1 MVSTPYNVRFLQG
14 EVRVHSISIALEHLR
29 SQLAQA
35 LPATPGLCHFDVS
48 FPLNDAFDPLAW
60 LGAQY
65 CYPQFYWQ
73 QRSGD
78 EELAALGAVAQFD
91 SLAAASQFLHTH
103 NAANDIRICGLNAF
117 NPAHGSLFLPR
128 LLWRRIAGGATLRL
142 QLWSETSLQDDA
154 RHALQFL
161 EQLNDAKPISPLSA
175 QLLHETHH
183 PQKPQWLDL
192 IRQATETLAR
202 GDFEKVVLAR
212 ATDLQFSQPVDAVA
226 LMAASRALNL
236 NCYHFCMVFDAS
248 NAFLGST
255 PERLWRRRG
264 NLLRTEALAG
274 TVASHT
280 DDKHAQRLG
289 EWLMNDDKNQRENML
304 VVEDICQRLQHH
316 THALEV
322 LPAQVVRLRK
332 VQHLRRCI
340 WTELKQADDELCLYA
355 LQPTAAVAGLPR
367 QPAREFIESV
377 EPFDRE
383 WYAGSAGY
391 LSPEQSEFCV
401 ALRSARVH
409 DAALRLYAGAG
420 IVSGSDPEQEWQEIE
435 NKAAGLRSLLLR
447 D

>member
-1 MVSTPYNVRFLQG
+1 MNSIFL
-14 EVRVHSISIALEHLR
+14 ALEYLR
-29 SQLAQA
+29 SQLTQA
-35 LPATPGLCHFDVS
+35 LPATPGLRHFDVT

-60 LGAQY
+60 LGAQQ

-73 QRSGD
+73 QRNGD
-78 EELAALGAVAQFD
+78 EELAALGAVTQFS
-91 SLAAASQFLHTH
+91 SLALASQFLREQ
-103 NAANDIRICGLNAF
+103 NAANDTRICGLNAF
-117 NPAHGSLFLPR
+117 NPEQGSLFLPR
-128 LLWRRIAGGATLRL
+128 LLWRRSAGNATLRL
-142 QLWSETSLQDDA
+142 QLWSDDSLQDDA
-154 RHALQFL
+154 RTALDFLQQLHA
-161 EQLNDAKPISPLSA
+161 ARPIRPLSV
-175 QLLHETHH
+175 QVECETHH
-183 PQKPQWLDL
+183 PQKQEWLEL
-192 IRQATETLAR
+192 IRKATESIAR
-202 GDFEKVVLAR
+202 GEFEKVVLAR
-212 ATDLQFSQPVDAVA
+212 ATDLQFKQRVNPVA

-264 NLLRTEALAG
+264 KLLRTEALAG
-274 TVASHT
+274 TVASHA
-280 DDKHAQRLG
+280 DDKQTRRLG
-289 EWLMNDDKNQRENML
+289 EWLLNDDKNQRENML
-304 VVEDICQRLQHH
+304 VVEDICQRLQHF
-316 THALEV
+316 TQTLDV

-340 WTELKQADDELCLYA
+340 WTELKQASDEQCLHI

-367 QPAREFIESV
+367 QPARAFIENV
-377 EPFDRE
+377 EPFNRE

-401 ALRSARVH
+401 ALRSARVQ
-409 DAALRLYAGAG
+409 DESLRLYAGAG

>member
-1 MVSTPYNVRFLQG
+1 MNSIFL
-14 EVRVHSISIALEHLR
+14 ALEQLR
-29 SQLAQA
+29 TQLSQA
-35 LPATPGLCHFDVS
+35 LPATPGIRHFDVS

-60 LGAQY
+60 LGAQQ

-73 QRSGD
+73 QRNGD
-78 EELAALGAVAQFD
+78 EELAALGAVITFS
-91 SLAAASQFLHTH
+91 SLALATQFLREQ
-103 NAANDIRICGLNAF
+103 NAAGDTRICGLNAF
-117 NPAHGSLFLPR
+117 NPEQGSLFLPR
-128 LLWRRIAGGATLRL
+128 LLWRRTAGTATLRL
-142 QLWSETSLQDDA
+142 QLWSDYSLQEDA
-154 RHALQFL
+154 HAARDFLQ
-161 EQLNDAKPISPLSA
+161 QLQPAKPIRPLA
-175 QLLHETHH
+175 VQVEHENHQ
-183 PQKPQWLDL
+183 PQRAEWLRL
-192 IRQATETLAR
+192 VRRATETIAR

-212 ATDLQFSQPVDAVA
+212 ATDLQFTQRINPVA

-236 NCYHFCMVFDAS
+236 HCYHFCMVFDAS

-264 NLLRTEALAG
+264 TLLRTEALAG

-280 DDKHAQRLG
+280 DDKKAQRLG
-289 EWLMNDDKNQRENML
+289 EWLLNDDKNQRENML
-304 VVEDICQRLQHH
+304 VVEDICQRLQHS
-316 THALEV
+316 TQTLEV

-340 WTELKQADDELCLYA
+340 WTELKQADDEQCLHM

-367 QPAREFIESV
+367 QPAREFIQKV
-377 EPFDRE
+377 EPFNRE

-391 LSPEQSEFCV
+391 LSPDQSEFCV
-401 ALRSARVH
+401 ALRSARVQ
-409 DAALRLYAGAG
+409 DDSLRLYAGAG